1 MAKRDRPVSELK
13 NLGPVTSRLLCEVG
27 IESERQLRSIGPV
40 AAYCR
45 LKHMAPRQITLVC
58 LYALQGALSD
68 IHWNKIP
75 APQKEAMRGQV
86 SAAFRGRANGH

>member
-1 MAKRDRPVSELK
+1 MAARERSVSDLE
-13 NLGPVTSRLLCEVG
+13 NLGPGTARLLREAG
-27 IESERQLRSIGPV
+27 IETDRRLRAIGPV

-75 APQKEAMRGQV
+75 APQKEALRGQV
-86 SAAFRGRANGH
+86 SAAFRDRAKGH

>member
-1 MAKRDRPVSELK
+1 MAVRDRPVSDLK
-13 NLGPVTSRLLCEVG
+13 NLGPVTARLMCEVG
-27 IESERQLRSIGPV
+27 IETERQLRAIGPV

-75 APQKEAMRGQV
+75 APQKEALRGQV
-86 SAAFRGRANGH
+86 SAAFRDRAKGH